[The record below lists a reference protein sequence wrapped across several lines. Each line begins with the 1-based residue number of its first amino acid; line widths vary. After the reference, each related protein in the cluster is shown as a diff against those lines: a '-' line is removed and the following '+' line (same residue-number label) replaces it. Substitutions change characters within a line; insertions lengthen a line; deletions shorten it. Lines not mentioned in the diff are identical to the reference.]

1 MLRLISGHVKNS
13 TYPEHP
19 LERKFLMQ
27 HMWRTRS
34 SHKTQREV
42 NAMNSRAKC
51 VQTLLLL
58 HSFMVAFW
66 IELINPPPPTKP
78 GTYSTIITV
87 TYPQFKDIVWTANDD
102 VEQGFPTH

>member
-66 IELINPPPPTKP
+66 IELINPPPPPHKARNILYNN
-78 GTYSTIITV
+78 YSHIPPV
-87 TYPQFKDIVWTANDD
+87 QRYSMDS
-102 VEQGFPTH
+102 